1 MVIGSPEIALLI
13 LTKSGIIVLFYA
25 SSSLSALIK
34 VIIFQRIDQVQS
46 SKNHLLT
53 ATLDE
58 LALCT

>member
-1 MVIGSPEIALLI
+1 MVIGSHEIALLI
-13 LTKSGIIVLFYA
+13 LTKSDIIVLFNA

-34 VIIFQRIDQVQS
+34 VTIFQRIDQVQS

>member
-13 LTKSGIIVLFYA
+13 LTKSDIIVLFNA

-34 VIIFQRIDQVQS
+34 VTIFQRIDQVQS

>member
-1 MVIGSPEIALLI
+1 MVIGSPEIVLLI
-13 LTKSGIIVLFYA
+13 LTKSDIIVLFNA

-34 VIIFQRIDQVQS
+34 VTIFQRIDQVQS

-53 ATLDE
+53 ATLAE

>member
-13 LTKSGIIVLFYA
+13 FTESKIIVLFYA
-25 SSSLSALIK
+25 SPSLSALIK